1 MQDSG
6 LKNSTLELVKMAK
19 EKELLAEKK
28 ERRNCIYNAY
38 VKTFK
43 F

>member
-6 LKNSTLELVKMAK
+6 LKNSTLELVKIAK
-19 EKELLAEKK
+19 EKELLAEKR
-28 ERRNCIYNAY
+28 ERKDCIYNTY